1 MRLISPLI
9 PGSFIP
15 QTFMEPLFC
24 GRSYV
29 SSGDTGRSR
38 TPPYLEWESKVT
50 LRAQGHLQAAEFLLT
65 HLPLLTLFG

>member
-9 PGSFIP
+9 PGSLIS

-24 GRSYV
+24 GRPCV

-38 TPPYLEWESKVT
+38 TPSHLEWESKVT
-50 LRAQGHLQAAEFLLT
+50 MRAQGHLQAAEFLLS
-65 HLPLLTLFG
+65 HLPLLNLFG